1 MKNILFYGIIL
12 ILASCGSNESES
24 ITSNESESAIPIVKI
39 GNLEVMTE
47 DLGEMYWDEAMKA
60 CADLGEGWRL
70 PTEDELNVLYENKDE
85 IGGFD
90 NDFAE
95 DYYWCSTEVSE
106 DIVMYQGFNNGEQ
119 DAIPKDY
126 DTFCVRAVRT
136 F

>member
-90 NDFAE
+90 NIF
-95 DYYWCSTEVSE
+95 SLT
-106 DIVMYQGFNNGEQ
+106 
-119 DAIPKDY
+119 
-126 DTFCVRAVRT
+126 
-136 F
+136 